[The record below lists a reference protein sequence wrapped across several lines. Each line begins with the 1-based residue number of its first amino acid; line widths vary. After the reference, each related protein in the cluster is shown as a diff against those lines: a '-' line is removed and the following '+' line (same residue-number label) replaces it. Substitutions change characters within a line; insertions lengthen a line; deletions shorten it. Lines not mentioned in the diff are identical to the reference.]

1 MLAIPRDDRA
11 APLGEARG
19 RLMLVLLVLAL
30 VAVVAA
36 TGEYLVAVSARLWVA
51 HGGWLIS
58 SLVAVVGVA
67 AAWRRSAPRYRVG
80 WALLLWGCG
89 AWLVGELFWIG
100 YGLTGYPS
108 SPNAADLCW
117 LAFAILSTFGVL
129 RLGAGA
135 RGRPVAWLE
144 LAPLVVA
151 VCALLAAL
159 LWKDI
164 GSSPLSTAAQVTALA
179 YPALYVSAA
188 LVMLQSVLTG
198 TLELRANLGMA
209 LVVVGLVAS
218 AIAFVLWT
226 PPLLTASYAP
236 GTNAVDALWTLGMLL
251 LGLGAAMAPQPRAVA
266 DVEQISHRRGG
277 VLPSVTFAILALV
290 QAKLILADAPAGAE
304 FALCVGLVIT
314 GATLGARAS
323 RLRREQA
330 VLYEQLQQR
339 EGELRGANHR
349 LSEESRRDPLTG
361 VANRLRLDEDLVELS
376 ARTERHGGTFCLV
389 LCDLDRFKDYNDALG
404 HQAGDD
410 ALRHV
415 ATVLD
420 RETRTGDRVYRYGG
434 EELLIVLADQDARA
448 GAGVA
453 ERHRANV
460 ERTAMPHPLNPPTGV
475 LTFSAGVA
483 AAHPDETP
491 TEVLRRADQALY
503 HAKSSGRNQ
512 IALAAAEPL
521 QRATA

>member
-1 MLAIPRDDRA
+1 
-11 APLGEARG
+11 
-19 RLMLVLLVLAL
+19 
-30 VAVVAA
+30 
-36 TGEYLVAVSARLWVA
+36 
-51 HGGWLIS
+51 
-58 SLVAVVGVA
+58 
-67 AAWRRSAPRYRVG
+67 
-80 WALLLWGCG
+80 
-89 AWLVGELFWIG
+89 
-100 YGLTGYPS
+100 
-108 SPNAADLCW
+108 
-117 LAFAILSTFGVL
+117 
-129 RLGAGA
+129 
-135 RGRPVAWLE
+135 
-144 LAPLVVA
+144 
-151 VCALLAAL
+151 
-159 LWKDI
+159 
-164 GSSPLSTAAQVTALA
+164 
-179 YPALYVSAA
+179 
-188 LVMLQSVLTG
+188 
-198 TLELRANLGMA
+198 
-209 LVVVGLVAS
+209 
-218 AIAFVLWT
+218 
-226 PPLLTASYAP
+226 
-236 GTNAVDALWTLGMLL
+236 
-251 LGLGAAMAPQPRAVA
+251 
-266 DVEQISHRRGG
+266 
-277 VLPSVTFAILALV
+277 
-290 QAKLILADAPAGAE
+290 
-304 FALCVGLVIT
+304 VGLVIT

-376 ARTERHGGTFCLV
+376 ARTERHGGTYCLV

-415 ATVLD
+415 ATMLD
-420 RETRTGDRVYRYGG
+420 GQTRAGDRVYRYGG